1 MKAAS
6 MRIGH
11 GFDVH
16 RFTEN
21 FDISNPLKLAGR
33 LIPEELSLEAHSDG
47 DLVLHAVCDAMLGAM
62 AIGDIGEHFPSN
74 NAALAGIDSAE
85 LLERVLQL
93 ADKKQFRLVN
103 VDVTVIAQVPKLSP
117 YRYELRDSLSSLL
130 QMDSD
135 RVNLKASTTEQL
147 GYIGR
152 KEGMACH
159 AVVLMHTNA

>member
-1 MKAAS
+1 
-6 MRIGH
+6 
-11 GFDVH
+11 
-16 RFTEN
+16 
-21 FDISNPLKLAGR
+21 
-33 LIPEELSLEAHSDG
+33 
-47 DLVLHAVCDAMLGAM
+47 M

-93 ADKKQFRLVN
+93 ADKNQFRLVN

>member
-1 MKAAS
+1 MKADS

-21 FDISNPLKLAGR
+21 FDISKPLKLAGR

-93 ADKKQFRLVN
+93 ADKNQFRLVN

-135 RVNLKASTTEQL
+135 RVNLRPLLPNSL
-147 GYIGR
+147 VIL
-152 KEGMACH
+152 
-159 AVVLMHTNA
+159 AVKKGWPVTL

>member
-1 MKAAS
+1 MKADS

-21 FDISNPLKLAGR
+21 FDISKPLELAGR

-62 AIGDIGEHFPSN
+62 AIGDIGEHFPCN

-93 ADKKQFRLVN
+93 ADKNQFRLVN